1 MGPTDRIGTKTM
13 RELTP
18 ADFNVYRDERLMEVK
33 ARSVQ
38 RKLSPVQNFFEVART
53 DWGLPSKE
61 NLVSKVK
68 FALTSNR
75 CERLLMAGGFEV
87 LLAAAKMTQ
96 NPFVLPMVLR
106 ALQTALRR
114 SELLAIDW
122 EGRVRRQALR
132 AC

>member
-1 MGPTDRIGTKTM
+1 MGPTDRICTKTM

-75 CERLLMAGGFEV
+75 WERLLMAGGFEV

>member
-1 MGPTDRIGTKTM
+1 M

-38 RKLSPVQNFFEVART
+38 RKLSPVQNFVEVART

-68 FALTSNR
+68 FVLTSNR
-75 CERLLMAGGFEV
+75 CERRLMAGGV
-87 LLAAAKMTQ
+87 KCSL
-96 NPFVLPMVLR
+96 VLPR
-106 ALQTALRR
+106 
-114 SELLAIDW
+114 
-122 EGRVRRQALR
+122 
-132 AC
+132 